1 MCSEVPT
8 WKLLISHTLTM
19 NERISLI
26 TTIVLDHNQVEMVR
40 NLSGDDA
47 QTFVDMLDEA
57 SFCTFLPPKSWHPLK
72 LPRSVG

>member
-1 MCSEVPT
+1 MCSEVPA
-8 WKLLISHTLTM
+8 WKRLISYTLTI

-26 TTIVLDHNQVEMVR
+26 TTILLDNNQVEMVR

-57 SFCTFLPPKSWHPLK
+57 SFCTFLPPKSWYPLRP
-72 LPRSVG
+72 PRSVG